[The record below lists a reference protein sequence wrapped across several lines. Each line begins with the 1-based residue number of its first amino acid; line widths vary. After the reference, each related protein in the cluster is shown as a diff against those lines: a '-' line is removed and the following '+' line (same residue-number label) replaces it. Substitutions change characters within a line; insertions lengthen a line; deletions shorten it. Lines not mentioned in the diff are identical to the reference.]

1 MKIPFYAR
9 IYRDFS
15 GVDAPEYVV
24 NVHNYGE
31 IFCLQ
36 HIMFKASAAL
46 TSPFWIYVGV
56 GGIDY
61 VIYKDDAL
69 STNQILLPINPIWL
83 PDNTY
88 IRFFSSQTGYTG
100 TWVGSVFGY
109 RSPLQEGM
117 V

>member
-9 IYRDFS
+9 IYRDYN

-88 IRFFSSQTGYTG
+88 IRFFSTQVGYTG
-100 TWVGSVFGY
+100 TWFGSVFGY